1 MIAERKKAPKK
12 ISRLCSK
19 LTLKSEFCS
28 VLVYKLG
35 INRAV
40 CLYILFALFSFVL
53 EGRCDK
59 CQACIVVFIIYIRV
73 T

>member
-1 MIAERKKAPKK
+1 MIAERKKAPEK

-40 CLYILFALFSFVL
+40 CLCILFALLSFVR
-53 EGRCDK
+53 GK
-59 CQACIVVFIIYIRV
+59 V
-73 T
+73 